1 MATEPS
7 LNCLHCNRLFV
18 PDCRHR
24 TNQKYCMKPKCR
36 QARQAVNL
44 ERWRDDPV
52 NKDFWRGSW
61 NGDRV
66 RAWRAANPGYWKRQR
81 PGAEA
86 PLQIASNPTE
96 GTVPSMDK
104 AESTGDC
111 VTNRIPALLLEQSPV
126 VVGLIAQM
134 TGSTLQNA
142 ILEVTARLFEQGRA
156 VIGSPPSQP
165 NENRKTNPRPP
176 AAAANAA
183 KL

>member
-1 MATEPS
+1 
-7 LNCLHCNRLFV
+7 
-18 PDCRHR
+18 
-24 TNQKYCMKPKCR
+24 
-36 QARQAVNL
+36 
-44 ERWRDDPV
+44 
-52 NKDFWRGSW
+52 
-61 NGDRV
+61 
-66 RAWRAANPGYWKRQR
+66 
-81 PGAEA
+81 
-86 PLQIASNPTE
+86 
-96 GTVPSMDK
+96 MDK

>member
-1 MATEPS
+1 MPATPS

-24 TNQKYCMKPKCR
+24 DNQKYCMKPACR
-36 QARQAVNL
+36 QARQAANL
-44 ERWRDDPV
+44 QRWREKPE

-66 RAWRAANPGYWKRQR
+66 REWRAAHPGYGKRAGR
-81 PGAEA
+81 KKKV
-86 PLQIASNPTE
+86 PLQIASNAPE
-96 GTVPSMDK
+96 VAGSEQDK
-104 AESTGDC
+104 PESGGAG

-165 NENRKTNPRPP
+165 NENRKKNALSP
-176 AAAANAA
+176 AAAAHAA
-183 KL
+183 EL